1 VVGILHAARELVEG
15 SNTARGPWVLAAGAE
30 RIDHA
35 APEPGRI
42 EAAGVARID
51 AAAAKGVE
59 ATCGFGVEAATL
71 DPGPS
76 CPSLAF
82 STTAGVHRIQTASIL
97 GGGFAAGGIT
107 RRIAARMVRDLE
119 AALGQAGVLAAGVI
133 PGELDTTL
141 EGPAFSAA
149 W

>member
-1 VVGILHAARELVEG
+1 VVGILHAAREFVEG
-15 SNTARGPWVLAAGAE
+15 SNAARGPWVLAAGAE

-35 APEPGRI
+35 APEPGWI
-42 EAAGVARID
+42 EAARVARID
-51 AAAAKGVE
+51 AAAAEGIE

-71 DPGPS
+71 GPGPARS
-76 CPSLAF
+76 TWTS

-97 GGGFAAGGIT
+97 GGGFAAG
-107 RRIAARMVRDLE
+107 
-119 AALGQAGVLAAGVI
+119 VI

-141 EGPAFSAA
+141 EGPAFRAA